1 MFHISLTVALST
13 FILFLM
19 LSNASEL
26 AELATTQRLLDQ
38 LDLARTVAAQSDP
51 NNRRRFLFDYR
62 KANEDL
68 NTMRAATQPSRAQAL
83 DYASCVDDLTADRLS
98 QIYENSPTAAIWAKP
113 LSNVSIASWKKSR
126 LTCHTKSS
134 SWQRN

>member
-1 MFHISLTVALST
+1 MFHISLTIALST
-13 FILFLM
+13 FIFFMM

-26 AELATTQRLLDQ
+26 DELTITQRLLDQ
-38 LDLARTVAAQSDP
+38 LDLTRTVAALSNP

-68 NTMRAATQPSRAQAL
+68 NTMCAATQPSRALAL

-98 QIYENSPTAAIWAKP
+98 QIYENSPTAAIWAEP
-113 LSNVSIASWKKSR
+113 LRNVSIASWKKSR
-126 LTCHTKSS
+126 STCHTKSS